1 VKPRDGTVK
10 EGWENPAVLN
20 NIRHLPRTS
29 EDKLVLAVLAGY
41 LDVTS
46 LPLPPSMSYDFLEHS
61 FVMFV

>member
-1 VKPRDGTVK
+1 
-10 EGWENPAVLN
+10 
-20 NIRHLPRTS
+20 
-29 EDKLVLAVLAGY
+29 VLAGY